1 MLRSVPPTV
10 PVVKRFA
17 YSPAEA
23 AAAIGVTRK
32 HIYTLINRG
41 ELRSTLIGRAR
52 RIPCTELE
60 RIAGLGGD
68 E

>member
-1 MLRSVPPTV
+1 MLNPSPDAPR
-10 PVVKRFA
+10 RLA

-60 RIAGLGGD
+60 RIAGLDGAA
-68 E
+68 